1 MKRKGRK
8 KEEKNTGFVPAD
20 RSREWFECK
29 YDGNVSAY

>member
-1 MKRKGRK
+1 MKGKGRK
-8 KEEKNTGFVPAD
+8 KRRKKYVPAD